1 MDIYHGGLDKSTS
14 RHNSLLQLS
23 SPLSNKIR
31 KKMFLFEKMR
41 KIDTITLIRV
51 DLGWTKYKRFKSD
64 GDSGL
69 VSPPIESKKMDSKQP
84 NSK

>member
-14 RHNSLLQLS
+14 RHSSLLQLS
-23 SPLSNKIR
+23 SALSNKIR
-31 KKMFLFEKMR
+31 KKMFLFENMR
-41 KIDTITLIRV
+41 KIDIITLIRV
-51 DLGWTKYKRFKSD
+51 DLRWTKFGQFKRD
-64 GDSGL
+64 VNSGL